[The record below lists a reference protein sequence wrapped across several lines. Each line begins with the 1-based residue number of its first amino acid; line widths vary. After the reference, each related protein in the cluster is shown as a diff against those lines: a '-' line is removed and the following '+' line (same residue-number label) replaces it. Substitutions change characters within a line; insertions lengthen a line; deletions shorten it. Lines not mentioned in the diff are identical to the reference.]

1 MAQLLVKKS
10 SWWEFNAKQAMIW
23 VPVAAVQA
31 STLAGLGYFY
41 HRLNELE
48 AQPPRQPVL
57 ANTLQDV
64 KAPGSSRTS
73 RIPPPPPPPP
83 PSAPA
88 PTAVQVVLDSTAVMG
103 VMQVG
108 QDFSRTPLAPQKSQ
122 SMADKKQPVWQERV
136 SARLAAKPVVLA
148 APTARVGR
156 MSAVDADAARTADA
170 NRTRLRSTKTTKAVS
185 SSVPEPSRE
194 MDVGSVGE
202 VVSAVQAAVA
212 PSSGKPLPVGTVAW
226 VYLGELRDYGWH
238 GQRLHVAP
246 DSGLP
251 LVGNSYH
258 TQELH
263 GIYSEP
269 HGKRVMGGFQ
279 QGDLV
284 TILDVRHE
292 PNNGVWAR
300 VRKAQAVGRLN
311 R

>member
-1 MAQLLVKKS
+1 
-10 SWWEFNAKQAMIW
+10 
-23 VPVAAVQA
+23 
-31 STLAGLGYFY
+31 
-41 HRLNELE
+41 
-48 AQPPRQPVL
+48 
-57 ANTLQDV
+57 
-64 KAPGSSRTS
+64 
-73 RIPPPPPPPP
+73 
-83 PSAPA
+83 
-88 PTAVQVVLDSTAVMG
+88 
-103 VMQVG
+103 MQVG

-122 SMADKKQPVWQERV
+122 SMADKKQAVWQERV
-136 SARLAAKPVVLA
+136 SARSAAKPVVLA
-148 APTARVGR
+148 VSPARVGR
-156 MSAVDADAARTADA
+156 MSVVDADAARTADA
-170 NRTRLRSTKTTKAVS
+170 NRTRLHGARTKKVVS
-185 SSVPEPSRE
+185 SSVPDPVQKA
-194 MDVGSVGE
+194 DVGFESVGQ
-202 VVSAVQAAVA
+202 VVDVVQAVA
-212 PSSGKPLPVGTVAW
+212 TPSSGKPLPVGVVAW